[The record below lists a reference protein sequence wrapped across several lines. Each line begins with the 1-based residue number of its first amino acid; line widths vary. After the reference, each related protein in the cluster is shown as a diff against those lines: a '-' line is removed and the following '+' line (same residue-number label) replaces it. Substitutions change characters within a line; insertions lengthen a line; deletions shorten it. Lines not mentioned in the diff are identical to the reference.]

1 MARVPAVAATLRRT
15 RSLPVITA
23 VVAAVQMDRVVAISR
38 AVPERREAADRPA
51 APGPQAAEGRL
62 EAEAGMMGDLHHA
75 TATAGGAAIGAVTP
89 TVQMI
94 RPARDPGVIG
104 NDALVKA
111 RALGS

>member
-15 RSLPVITA
+15 RSLPVIMA
-23 VVAAVQMDRVVAISR
+23 VVAAVPMDRVVAISR
-38 AVPERREAADRPA
+38 AVPERREAADRP
-51 APGPQAAEGRL
+51 GPQAAEGRL
-62 EAEAGMMGDLHHA
+62 EAEAGMMGDLHPA
-75 TATAGGAAIGAVTP
+75 IVTAGDAATGAATLI
-89 TVQMI
+89 VQMI